1 MDLRK
6 GNAIKVAQSPPC
18 KQSGLRMLENFYLH
32 TLLHTGLKPDLFCP
46 WPLGRS
52 AALSFAW
59 QHGAA
64 EAGMV
69 GVWMPS
75 ARQRCAKAYIAQLF
89 WHPAANRVLLCLS
102 ERVDRTLRSISYLKT
117 LSCTPGL
124 FPFFPPF
131 PLIPY
136 GRALLLSC
144 GFLLRSAA
152 ALAREELGAWGES
165 AWFIVQN
172 SSWT

>member
-1 MDLRK
+1 MDLQK
-6 GNAIKVAQSPPC
+6 GNAIKVVQSPPC

-46 WPLGRS
+46 WPMGRS

-75 ARQRCAKAYIAQLF
+75 ARQRCAKAYAAQPF
-89 WHPAANRVLLCLS
+89 WCPAANRVPFCLS
-102 ERVDRTLRSISYLKT
+102 ERVDRTLRSSSYLKT
-117 LSCTPGL
+117 LSWTPGL
-124 FPFFPPF
+124 FPFFPPSF
-131 PLIPY
+131 NSLWSSSSAVSPLPPPQ
-136 GRALLLSC
+136 RC
-144 GFLLRSAA
+144 GIGKGGTGSMGGKRPVYCS
-152 ALAREELGAWGES
+152 E
-165 AWFIVQN
+165 
-172 SSWT
+172 